1 MNYNM
6 NRYESIISSIGDFVM
21 KSITVHGLE
30 DKIYKKIRDLARKR
44 GMSLNRT
51 IKKLLE
57 KALGIGAEA
66 EINNE
71 EEFREFYNVWTEK
84 DLKEFR
90 SRIKDL
96 ESVDQ
101 GDWQ

>member
-1 MNYNM
+1 
-6 NRYESIISSIGDFVM
+6 M

-30 DKIYKKIRDLARKR
+30 DKIYKKIRDLAQKK
-44 GMSLNRT
+44 GLSLNKT

-57 KALGIGAEA
+57 KAVGIDSEP

-71 EEFREFYNVWTEK
+71 EEFREFFDIWSEE

-90 SRIKDL
+90 STMSDL
-96 ESVDQ
+96 EFIDQ
-101 GDWQ
+101 RDWQ